1 MVRQPR
7 AAWLHRVMEWGSG
20 QPTPAVSRAEHRARL
35 FLLAWGARVLSHHPC
50 CRCAAVRESLGS
62 LVACL
67 GEALG
72 RTPSEAV
79 IFRDYGRAV
88 LAIDE
93 VVCEVCESKE

>member
-1 MVRQPR
+1 
-7 AAWLHRVMEWGSG
+7 
-20 QPTPAVSRAEHRARL
+20 
-35 FLLAWGARVLSHHPC
+35 
-50 CRCAAVRESLGS
+50 VRESLGS

-93 VVCEVCESKE
+93 VVCEVSE